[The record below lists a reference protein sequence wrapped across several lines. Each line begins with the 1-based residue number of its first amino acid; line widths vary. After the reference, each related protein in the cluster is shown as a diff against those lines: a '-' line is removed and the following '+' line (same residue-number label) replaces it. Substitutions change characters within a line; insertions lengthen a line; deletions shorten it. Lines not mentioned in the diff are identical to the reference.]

1 MLVISATQVALVLI
15 ALCIFICGLFLGGF
29 VEYSRADGSAS
40 LRSRLRVAER
50 EVDDLR
56 EYIWLVTAPTPTKES
71 DTTAG
76 ALPTESVKVERS
88 RHLKNVGDN

>member
-1 MLVISATQVALVLI
+1 MTETLMVVLASAFAL
-15 ALCIFICGLFLGGF
+15 LGGILIGGLL
-29 VEYSRADGSAS
+29 ESTCGSTQRLERK
-40 LRSRLRVAER
+40 LRNAER

-88 RHLKNVGDN
+88 RHLNNVEDN

>member
-1 MLVISATQVALVLI
+1 MTETLMVVLASAFSL
-15 ALCIFICGLFLGGF
+15 LGGILIGGLL
-29 VEYSRADGSAS
+29 ESTCGGTQRLERK
-40 LRSRLRVAER
+40 LRKAER

-76 ALPTESVKVERS
+76 ALPTESVEVERS
-88 RHLKNVGDN
+88 RHLNHVEDN